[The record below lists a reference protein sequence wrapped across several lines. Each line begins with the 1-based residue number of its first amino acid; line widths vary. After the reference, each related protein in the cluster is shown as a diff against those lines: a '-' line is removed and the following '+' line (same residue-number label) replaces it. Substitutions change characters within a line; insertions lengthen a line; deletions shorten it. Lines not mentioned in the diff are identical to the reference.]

1 MYYLLIGKLLAQQ
14 MNKQVTGI
22 GHNLVAVVKKLRFV
36 ESGVAAHHRHY
47 LLIEF
52 SHSLV

>member
-14 MNKQVTGI
+14 MDEQVTGI
-22 GHNLVAVVKKLRFV
+22 GHDLVSVVKKLRFI
-36 ESGVAAHHRHY
+36 ESCVPTYYRHHV
-47 LLIEF
+47 LIEF